1 MSGAEILAVAAVAQG
16 IQGYVSGQANAKTLS
31 GNARAVLQQSQEEER
46 RFRVQAMQRAGT
58 AVVNAGSQGAGLDAL
73 DILSS
78 NAQTEELDALT
89 IRYGGKVKAA
99 NLRAQAS
106 QARSGAVGSLI
117 GGFAGAGANLYGTS
131 ALSSGA
137 SNSVFGSQGSI
148 SRTFAFGNSSTQG
161 PIQSWGGF

>member
-1 MSGAEILAVAAVAQG
+1 MTGAEVLAGAAVLQG

-31 GNARAVLQQSQEEER
+31 GNAREVLAQGQEEER

-58 AVVNAGSQGAGLDAL
+58 GVVNAASQGASLDAL

-89 IRYGGKVKAA
+89 IRYGSKVKAN

-106 QARSGAVGSLI
+106 QAKSGAVGSLI
-117 GGFAGAGANLYGTS
+117 GGFVGAGTSLYGTS
-131 ALSSGA
+131 SLSSGPT
-137 SNSVFGSQGSI
+137 FGSQGGL
-148 SRTFAFGNSSTQG
+148 SRFAASGSSSTQG
-161 PIQSWGGF
+161 PMQSWGGF